1 MTEAVRLPPMK
12 TPRILFSALL
22 LLCLASPRSTAQID
36 LQAPLPSDPAVTVKT
51 LPNGLRYYIRE
62 NRKPEN
68 RASFRLI
75 VNAGSLME
83 TEAQR
88 GLAHFLEHMA
98 FNGTK
103 NFKKLELVNFLERV
117 GMRFGSHLNA
127 YTSFDE
133 TVYMLDIPMDDETV
147 IATAFQVLSD
157 WMQHIEFE
165 TEEIDKERGV
175 VIEEWR
181 SRRGAQGRISD
192 KQIPVIFHGSRYA
205 ERLPI
210 GEVEIIQTA
219 PREQFVDFYRRWY
232 RPNLMAIVAIGDF
245 ETEQIERRIGASFS
259 EIANPDEA
267 PPRVSYPVPDHEET
281 LFSIETDPEL
291 QASVIQIAYKRPP
304 TPQGTAGAYR
314 QSIVERLYTG
324 MLNRRLSER
333 VQEADP
339 PFLYAAMAKA
349 PLVRS
354 KDVVIQMAQVKEGAF
369 EEGLRALLLEARRVK
384 EYGFTPSE
392 LNRIKADVLR
402 SMETAFAEREKTDSR
417 TYAAEYTRNFLQ
429 QEPIPGIAKELELYR
444 SFLPEIDLA
453 EVNRVAGDWI
463 TAGNRIILYSSPEKP
478 GLEAPDRDTILKIIE
493 AVDHLEI
500 TPYDDG
506 DLEAPLVTNP
516 PAPGTIVE
524 RKTLA
529 DLGVT
534 EWRLSNGIRIVLKPT
549 DFQNDEILMSSF
561 SPGGH
566 SLAADQDYN
575 TASMAANYVFNS
587 GLGAFDLI
595 QLQKKLSGILASVS
609 PSIGERTE
617 GVSGSASPQDIET
630 LFQLTYLYFT
640 APRADE
646 KIFQSM
652 MAQLRVAVANRA
664 NNPQVVFSDAVQKA
678 LYQNHPRHQ
687 PLNQEF
693 LESLNPQRA
702 YEIYRDRFGDASD
715 FTFLFVGNFTPEI
728 LEPLA
733 TTWLAGLP
741 NLERQEQAK
750 DVGDDKATGKVRVN
764 INKGLEPKSSVR
776 LTIHGEAPWSPE
788 ERLALSVAID
798 TLRIRLRELLREDE
812 GGVYGVNISGGLN
825 RWPQGNYSSTVSF
838 GCDPNQVDNL
848 INVAMS
854 AFEELKGN
862 GPSEDVFGKVIETNL
877 RDYERGLKENSFW
890 LSNLSYA
897 ARNELPLERILTFPD
912 RVQALTPERIQET
925 ANRYFGGE
933 NLLIATLF
941 PEAKPEKEDAGK
953 E

>member
-1 MTEAVRLPPMK
+1 MTEAVWLHPMK
-12 TPRILFSALL
+12 TLRILFSALL

-36 LQAPLPSDPAVTVKT
+36 LQTPLPSDPAVTVKT

-83 TEAQR
+83 TEAQL

-133 TVYMLDIPMDDETV
+133 TVYMLDIPLDDETV

-181 SRRGAQGRISD
+181 SRRGAQGRIND

-245 ETEQIERRIGASFS
+245 ETEQIERRIVASFS

-417 TYAAEYTRNFLQ
+417 TYAAEIHPEFSATGTDPRHR
-429 QEPIPGIAKELELYR
+429 ERTGT
-444 SFLPEIDLA
+444 LPKLP
-453 EVNRVAGDWI
+453 AGD
-463 TAGNRIILYSSPEKP
+463 RI
-478 GLEAPDRDTILKIIE
+478 
-493 AVDHLEI
+493 
-500 TPYDDG
+500 
-506 DLEAPLVTNP
+506 
-516 PAPGTIVE
+516 
-524 RKTLA
+524 
-529 DLGVT
+529 
-534 EWRLSNGIRIVLKPT
+534 
-549 DFQNDEILMSSF
+549 
-561 SPGGH
+561 
-566 SLAADQDYN
+566 
-575 TASMAANYVFNS
+575 
-587 GLGAFDLI
+587 
-595 QLQKKLSGILASVS
+595 
-609 PSIGERTE
+609 
-617 GVSGSASPQDIET
+617 
-630 LFQLTYLYFT
+630 
-640 APRADE
+640 
-646 KIFQSM
+646 
-652 MAQLRVAVANRA
+652 
-664 NNPQVVFSDAVQKA
+664 
-678 LYQNHPRHQ
+678 
-687 PLNQEF
+687 
-693 LESLNPQRA
+693 
-702 YEIYRDRFGDASD
+702 
-715 FTFLFVGNFTPEI
+715 
-728 LEPLA
+728 
-733 TTWLAGLP
+733 
-741 NLERQEQAK
+741 
-750 DVGDDKATGKVRVN
+750 
-764 INKGLEPKSSVR
+764 
-776 LTIHGEAPWSPE
+776 
-788 ERLALSVAID
+788 
-798 TLRIRLRELLREDE
+798 
-812 GGVYGVNISGGLN
+812 
-825 RWPQGNYSSTVSF
+825 
-838 GCDPNQVDNL
+838 
-848 INVAMS
+848 
-854 AFEELKGN
+854 
-862 GPSEDVFGKVIETNL
+862 
-877 RDYERGLKENSFW
+877 
-890 LSNLSYA
+890 
-897 ARNELPLERILTFPD
+897 
-912 RVQALTPERIQET
+912 
-925 ANRYFGGE
+925 
-933 NLLIATLF
+933 
-941 PEAKPEKEDAGK
+941 
-953 E
+953 